1 MRELLVVLCGCL
13 ALFAFTATVIYPDL
27 EVKGYSNIKSCYGEC
42 LKEYEKKYGTFRE
55 QMEAKRLANASDPYS
70 DIRGLWAGCAACH
83 GSDGQGIAAFPK
95 LAGQSSSY
103 IEKALKQYRA
113 GETRGDQSVLMWG
126 QAGNL
131 TDSQISQLASFVEVE
146 LSE

>member
-1 MRELLVVLCGCL
+1 MRELLLVLFGCL

-27 EVKGYSNIKSCYGEC
+27 EVKGYSNIKSCYGDCYVAYVE
-42 LKEYEKKYGTFRE
+42 EYGTLTE
-55 QMEAKRLANASDPYS
+55 QMEAKRLADASDPFS

-83 GSDGQGIAAFPK
+83 GSDGQGMAAFPK
-95 LAGQSSSY
+95 LAGQSASY
-103 IEKALKQYRA
+103 IQKALEQYRA

-131 TDSQISQLASFVEVE
+131 TDDQIFQLSSFVEVE

>member
-1 MRELLVVLCGCL
+1 M
-13 ALFAFTATVIYPDL
+13 D
-27 EVKGYSNIKSCYGEC
+27 
-42 LKEYEKKYGTFRE
+42 
-55 QMEAKRLANASDPYS
+55 AKRLANASDPYS

-95 LAGQSSSY
+95 LAGQSASY
-103 IEKALKQYRA
+103 IQKALEEYRA
-113 GETRGDQSVLMWG
+113 GETRGAQSVLMWG

-131 TDSQISQLASFVEVE
+131 TDDQIFQLASFVEVE